1 MVLPDL
7 KIGTIFAIFNLSGT
21 VPVMKEWFIMW
32 ARGVEISL
40 IVLRI
45 MLVEMLSTP
54 VLYYNLAIAYD
65 NYVDILRAFM
75 LRVDTFQPWL
85 YSVVQTAISYISGT
99 TQ

>member
-21 VPVMKEWFIMW
+21 VPVMKDWFIMW

-45 MLVEMLSTP
+45 MLVEMLSNP
-54 VLYYNLAIAYD
+54 VLLVFFNVLAIAITSD
-65 NYVDILRAFM
+65 GSVGLMKKLIGWC
-75 LRVDTFQPWL
+75 PWR
-85 YSVVQTAISYISGT
+85 
-99 TQ
+99 